1 MAVFIAAAIVGKN
14 LALQFG
20 SGTNSDLWAFMA
32 GMAVLA
38 GLVLSSFGYNK
49 KVEKTQKYKPVIV
62 EILSWPKPARRSHY
76 ASDQNPDE
84 AKRLAR
90 TILSDILLY
99 NQAKVKEGIEKDSLF
114 DVLTE
119 ELAEGKKYYES
130 MVDEEIRSSTNFFNE
145 AVVDVLL
152 KQGGKIKSEIW

>member
-1 MAVFIAAAIVGKN
+1 MRLI
-14 LALQFG
+14 
-20 SGTNSDLWAFMA
+20 T
-32 GMAVLA
+32 
-38 GLVLSSFGYNK
+38 
-49 KVEKTQKYKPVIV
+49 
-62 EILSWPKPARRSHY
+62 
-76 ASDQNPDE
+76 NPDE
-84 AKRLAR
+84 ARRLAR

-130 MVDEEIRSSTNFFNE
+130 MVDEQVRQSTNFFNE

>member
-1 MAVFIAAAIVGKN
+1 MRVI
-14 LALQFG
+14 
-20 SGTNSDLWAFMA
+20 
-32 GMAVLA
+32 
-38 GLVLSSFGYNK
+38 
-49 KVEKTQKYKPVIV
+49 KT
-62 EILSWPKPARRSHY
+62 
-76 ASDQNPDE
+76 PDE

-114 DVLTE
+114 EVLTD

-130 MVDEEIRSSTNFFNE
+130 MVDAEIRSETNFFNE

>member
-1 MAVFIAAAIVGKN
+1 MRLIK
-14 LALQFG
+14 
-20 SGTNSDLWAFMA
+20 
-32 GMAVLA
+32 
-38 GLVLSSFGYNK
+38 
-49 KVEKTQKYKPVIV
+49 
-62 EILSWPKPARRSHY
+62 
-76 ASDQNPDE
+76 NPDE

-114 DVLTE
+114 EVLTE

-130 MVDEEIRSSTNFFNE
+130 MVDEGVRQASNFFNE
-145 AVVDVLL
+145 AVVDVLI

>member
-1 MAVFIAAAIVGKN
+1 MRLIKN
-14 LALQFG
+14 A
-20 SGTNSDLWAFMA
+20 
-32 GMAVLA
+32 
-38 GLVLSSFGYNK
+38 
-49 KVEKTQKYKPVIV
+49 
-62 EILSWPKPARRSHY
+62 
-76 ASDQNPDE
+76 DE

-114 DVLTE
+114 EVLTE

-130 MVDEEIRSSTNFFNE
+130 MVDAEVRQTTNFFNE

>member
-1 MAVFIAAAIVGKN
+1 MRLIK
-14 LALQFG
+14 
-20 SGTNSDLWAFMA
+20 
-32 GMAVLA
+32 
-38 GLVLSSFGYNK
+38 
-49 KVEKTQKYKPVIV
+49 
-62 EILSWPKPARRSHY
+62 
-76 ASDQNPDE
+76 NPDE

-99 NQAKVKEGIEKDSLF
+99 NQPKVKEGIEKDSLF

-130 MVDEEIRSSTNFFNE
+130 MVDEEIRQSTNYFNE
-145 AVVDVLL
+145 AVVDVLI

>member
-1 MAVFIAAAIVGKN
+1 MRII
-14 LALQFG
+14 
-20 SGTNSDLWAFMA
+20 
-32 GMAVLA
+32 
-38 GLVLSSFGYNK
+38 
-49 KVEKTQKYKPVIV
+49 KT
-62 EILSWPKPARRSHY
+62 
-76 ASDQNPDE
+76 PDE

-114 DVLTE
+114 QVLTE

-130 MVDEEIRSSTNFFNE
+130 MVDEEVRQASNFFNE

>member
-1 MAVFIAAAIVGKN
+1 MR
-14 LALQFG
+14 
-20 SGTNSDLWAFMA
+20 
-32 GMAVLA
+32 
-38 GLVLSSFGYNK
+38 
-49 KVEKTQKYKPVIV
+49 VI
-62 EILSWPKPARRSHY
+62 K
-76 ASDQNPDE
+76 NPDE

-114 DVLTE
+114 DILTD

-130 MVDEEIRSSTNFFNE
+130 MVDEEVRQANNFFNE
-145 AVVDVLL
+145 AVVDVLI

>member
-1 MAVFIAAAIVGKN
+1 MRLIKN
-14 LALQFG
+14 
-20 SGTNSDLWAFMA
+20 
-32 GMAVLA
+32 V
-38 GLVLSSFGYNK
+38 
-49 KVEKTQKYKPVIV
+49 
-62 EILSWPKPARRSHY
+62 
-76 ASDQNPDE
+76 DE

-119 ELAEGKKYYES
+119 ELAEGKKYYET
-130 MVDEEIRSSTNFFNE
+130 MVDLEIRESTNLFNE
-145 AVVDVLL
+145 AVVDVLI